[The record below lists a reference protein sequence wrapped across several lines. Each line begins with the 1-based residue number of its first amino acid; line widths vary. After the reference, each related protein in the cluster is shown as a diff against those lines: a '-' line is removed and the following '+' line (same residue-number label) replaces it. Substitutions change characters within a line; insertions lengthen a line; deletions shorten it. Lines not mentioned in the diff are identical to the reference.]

1 MNPVEF
7 RQTKSK
13 RKLSM
18 ITCYDSSFAALV
30 EQSPI
35 DSILVGD
42 SSAMVM
48 QGYNDT
54 LNSNLDSICL
64 FTQSVARAVKSKLIV
79 ADMPFMSNRKGL
91 EAGALAAER
100 LMKAGAHA
108 VKIEGRKGNEEL
120 IEHLVQ
126 SGIPVMGHLG
136 LTPQS
141 VFELGGYKVQGRE
154 AKQAEQIIKDSKK
167 LQKCGVFSLVL
178 ECVPSSLAREISQEL
193 EIPTIGIG
201 AGPDTDGQVLVL
213 QDMLGM
219 GLGRRPK
226 FVREFIDGR
235 KLIAEAFSA
244 YHAAIENKTYPSIE
258 ESYE

>member
-18 ITCYDSSFAALV
+18 ITCYDASFAALV

-35 DSILVGD
+35 DSVLVGD

-48 QGYNDT
+48 QGFNDT
-54 LNSNLDSICL
+54 LNSSLDSICL
-64 FTQSVARAVKSKLIV
+64 FTESVSRSLKTKLII

-91 EAGALAAER
+91 EHGAEAAER
-100 LMKAGAHA
+100 LMKSGAHA

-120 IEHLVQ
+120 IEHLVD
-126 SGIPVMGHLG
+126 SGIPVIGHLG
-136 LTPQS
+136 LTPQF
-141 VFELGGYKVQGRE
+141 VNELGGYKVQGRE
-154 AKQAEQIIKDSKK
+154 AEAANRMIEDAKA
-167 LQKCGVFSLVL
+167 LQSRGIFALVL
-178 ECVPSSLAREISQEL
+178 ECVPSALARKITEEL
-193 EIPTIGIG
+193 DIPTIGIG

-213 QDMLGM
+213 QDLLGM
-219 GLGRRPK
+219 NLGHRPK
-226 FVREFIDGR
+226 FLREFMNGR
-235 KLIAEAFSA
+235 ELIGAAFESF
-244 YHAAIENKTYPSIE
+244 HNSVQEKSYPSIE